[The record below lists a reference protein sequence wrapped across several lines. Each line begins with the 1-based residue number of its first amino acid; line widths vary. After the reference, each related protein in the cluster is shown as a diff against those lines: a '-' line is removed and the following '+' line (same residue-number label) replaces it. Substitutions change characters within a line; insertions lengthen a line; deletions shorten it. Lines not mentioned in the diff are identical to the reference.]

1 MKSWECFIE
10 IFFEF
15 FFILDETFSGKMTLR
30 DENLQPKAIKDYLDD
45 NLLLE
50 YADQRESILEQV
62 DLLEISTIDILK
74 ALVDE
79 VNIHGHLPEIQCLNI
94 PTAKFAFE
102 ILEFHD
108 LQSYTDKE
116 DVMRFIKDK
125 LRESG
130 FSSVLEWA
138 NGWKSDD
145 EKHDAEDV
153 LDEKFGYVTRR
164 VIKSSSLFKDDST
177 SDGTIIQEV
186 DADGFFVMRMRYW
199 DADHLCLL
207 LRKKNNPSLYRGVLV

>member
-1 MKSWECFIE
+1 
-10 IFFEF
+10 
-15 FFILDETFSGKMTLR
+15 MTLR

-50 YADQRESILEQV
+50 YADQRDSILEQV

-125 LRESG
+125 LGKSG
-130 FSSVLEWA
+130 FFICV
-138 NGWKSDD
+138 
-145 EKHDAEDV
+145 
-153 LDEKFGYVTRR
+153 
-164 VIKSSSLFKDDST
+164 
-177 SDGTIIQEV
+177 
-186 DADGFFVMRMRYW
+186 
-199 DADHLCLL
+199 
-207 LRKKNNPSLYRGVLV
+207 GVGK